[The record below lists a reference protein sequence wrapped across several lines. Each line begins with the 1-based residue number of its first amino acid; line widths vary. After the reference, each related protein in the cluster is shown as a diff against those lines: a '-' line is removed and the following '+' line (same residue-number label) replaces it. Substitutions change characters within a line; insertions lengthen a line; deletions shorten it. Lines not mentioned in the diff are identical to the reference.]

1 MRIKANTQSELVL
14 RDRTLWI
21 SAVCFAAV
29 LFMVYRV
36 LVHHDSHNLYFSA
49 LFLAVFG
56 VAFLGATDVVFEKRR
71 QICRVRRL
79 GALGVFRADYRFPE
93 IKDVKVEIGPAAGRS
108 NTTMCRLALV
118 TAGGTIPLTRSYEP
132 TLERYNAMRDA
143 IVLTLGAELPLS
155 VDVDPVQELVEQ
167 GRTID
172 AIALL
177 QNRDKLS
184 LTEAHNRVARIRRAL
199 TTDGPRA
206 SCINERE
213 SVIRPAG

>member
-36 LVHHDSHNLYFSA
+36 LVHHDSQNLYFSA

-56 VAFLGATDVVFEKRR
+56 VVFLGATDVVFEKRR
-71 QICRVRRL
+71 QVCRVRRL
-79 GALGVFRADYRFPE
+79 GALGMFRADYRFPE
-93 IKDVKVEIGPAAGRS
+93 IKEIKVEIAPSNGRS
-108 NTTMCRLALV
+108 NATMCRLALV

-143 IVLTLGAELPLS
+143 IVLTLGADLPLS
-155 VDVDPVQELVEQ
+155 AEIDPVQELVKQ

-172 AIALL
+172 AITLL
-177 QNRDKLS
+177 EKRDKLS
-184 LTEAHNRVARIRRAL
+184 LTEAHNRVARL
-199 TTDGPRA
+199 K
-206 SCINERE
+206 
-213 SVIRPAG
+213 AGVND

>member
-1 MRIKANTQSELVL
+1 MRIKANTPSELVL

-36 LVHHDSHNLYFSA
+36 LVHHDSQNLYFSA
-49 LFLAVFG
+49 LFLALFG
-56 VAFLGATDVVFEKRR
+56 VVFLGATDVVFEKRR
-71 QICRVRRL
+71 GICRLRRL
-79 GALGVFRADYRFPE
+79 SALGIFRADYRFPE
-93 IKDVKVEIGPAAGRS
+93 IKDVKVEIAPSEGRS

-155 VDVDPVQELVEQ
+155 AEIDPVSELVKQ

-177 QNRDKLS
+177 QNRDKLG
-184 LTEAHNRVARIRRAL
+184 LTEAHNRVAEIK
-199 TTDGPRA
+199 
-206 SCINERE
+206 
-213 SVIRPAG
+213 AGVNN